1 MLDIQKV
8 MFLVF
13 VIHGLGLFTDCFKSA
28 REHFKFVSIVK
39 VVNVI
44 KIVNIVNIVNSVNI
58 VNTVNFVV

>member
-1 MLDIQKV
+1 

-44 KIVNIVNIVNSVNI
+44 KIVKIVNSVNI